1 MRYAARVGYMGTA
14 DSGWQR
20 QAMGTGVQEKIEESL
35 AALEGKP
42 VTVTAAGRTD
52 AGVHACGQV
61 ISFELEKQ
69 WRPDKLVLA
78 ANFRLPPDISVLETA
93 RVLPGFD
100 ARRHALWREYR
111 FFIWHGNALPPFLHG
126 RVWWNRFRWD
136 FEEVR
141 RACALFEG
149 DHDFRAFCK
158 TAECPERTVRTI
170 HTASV
175 TRKGRLAVFTVRGN
189 AFLTNMVRIM
199 AGNLNAVGRGKKSV
213 EWLKSLLGGQARE
226 HSAMTAPAEGLYLW
240 KVGYGEGTPFGPYRV
255 E

>member
-14 DSGWQR
+14 YSGWQR

-111 FFIWHGNALPPFLHG
+111 FFIWHGNALPPFL
-126 RVWWNRFRWD
+126 
-136 FEEVR
+136 
-141 RACALFEG
+141 
-149 DHDFRAFCK
+149 
-158 TAECPERTVRTI
+158 
-170 HTASV
+170 
-175 TRKGRLAVFTVRGN
+175 
-189 AFLTNMVRIM
+189 
-199 AGNLNAVGRGKKSV
+199 
-213 EWLKSLLGGQARE
+213 
-226 HSAMTAPAEGLYLW
+226 
-240 KVGYGEGTPFGPYRV
+240 
-255 E
+255 